1 MSRINTAQIAVLP
14 GTALDMYTLVR
25 RRGLWNSSQ
34 REEQQH
40 GSDTEKPLFH
50 PSVGPKSTNE
60 DFPTAPAVLVEF
72 KKGADPARSSL
83 TLVLHLQAAVLL
95 LIH

>member
-25 RRGLWNSSQ
+25 RRGHWNSSQ

-40 GSDTEKPLFH
+40 WATL
-50 PSVGPKSTNE
+50 
-60 DFPTAPAVLVEF
+60 
-72 KKGADPARSSL
+72 RSHFFI
-83 TLVLHLQAAVLL
+83 HLLDQNLNK
-95 LIH
+95 IYK